1 MKQFIVLL
9 AVLPL
14 MIVFFT
20 QFTLDQI
27 NESKIS
33 IVNECVYAAK
43 ENAKQEGGFT
53 AQIQSELKR
62 KLAGA
67 LGISESEIVI
77 TTNADR
83 SGAVKRMTS
92 AAAISASDWKDKLIY
107 YKISVPIGKMMAG
120 TDFLGIRES
129 ENSYVYTVDAY
140 TASEWLD

>member
-92 AAAISASDWKDKLIY
+92 ASAISAADWKDKLIY

-120 TDFLGIRES
+120 TGFLGIRES
-129 ENSYVYTVDAY
+129 ENSYVYTIDAY